1 MAHADVEPAA
11 VVLGTD
17 EESALEIDER
27 VGVAEA
33 LHDRRPQRLGEG
45 DHGER
50 VAQLGRQAGEL
61 IGDQRLDG
69 DIGRGGGE
77 VGMGEHRRRE
87 QGVAEREL
95 PQLLDHLV
103 GEGLAEHR
111 FGELRRR
118 RPVERRHVD
127 VTAEVLVPE
136 QGDGRVDDRHVAVRG
151 DQDRGAGSDELRDER
166 RRGSVEQVHV
176 VEPEH
181 EPSSA
186 DAFGDR
192 LAGGDDHRHALAGD
206 RVGEQRHEDTEGSA
220 GAGGAA
226 AEEGR
231 RMAAPRQL
239 EHDLLDEPA
248 LAVAGDAVE
257 HGADPVLGIADG
269 GSEQPVASHEWRA
282 GAGAG
287 EPQRLGVDR
296 GGGCRPARPRGRQPR
311 RQSSARGRRAARLRA
326 T

>member
-1 MAHADVEPAA
+1 
-11 VVLGTD
+11 
-17 EESALEIDER
+17 
-27 VGVAEA
+27 
-33 LHDRRPQRLGEG
+33 
-45 DHGER
+45 
-50 VAQLGRQAGEL
+50 
-61 IGDQRLDG
+61 
-69 DIGRGGGE
+69 
-77 VGMGEHRRRE
+77 MGEHRRRE

-136 QGDGRVDDRHVAVRG
+136 QGDGCVDDRHVAVRG

-192 LAGGDDHRHALAGD
+192 LAGGNDHRHALAGD

-296 GGGCRPARPRGRQPR
+296 GGGFDRRDRGGVSRGGSRRRVVVEQHAFGQREHVPVLGTPDRIVGQRPPESSDGLMQRRHRIARRRVSPDPLDQLAGRDLAGVVGEQR
-311 RQSSARGRRAARLRA
+311 VEQS
-326 T
+326 